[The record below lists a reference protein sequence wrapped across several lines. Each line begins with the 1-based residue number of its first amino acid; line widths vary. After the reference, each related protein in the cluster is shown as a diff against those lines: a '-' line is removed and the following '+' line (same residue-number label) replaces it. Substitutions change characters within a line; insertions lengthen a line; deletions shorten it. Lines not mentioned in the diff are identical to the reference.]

1 MDCSVVC
8 EVLILNMAGF
18 IYIFFNFMNIINVCC
33 NFNGT
38 FYVIFYF
45 QIKRFENVELDEER
59 IQLGKEVYDNFIM
72 KELLSQSHVS
82 IYIEIKT

>member
-1 MDCSVVC
+1 
-8 EVLILNMAGF
+8 
-18 IYIFFNFMNIINVCC
+18 MNIINVCC